1 MVTVQLDD
9 LVLIAGIVF
18 HPLVLGIQ
26 EAYKSGLSI
35 IYIFSFQKSSN
46 IWSASEWFNQQM
58 RFAVVA
64 LLFGCFG

>member
-26 EAYKSGLSI
+26 EAYKSRAINHLHILISKI
-35 IYIFSFQKSSN
+35 I
-46 IWSASEWFNQQM
+46 
-58 RFAVVA
+58 
-64 LLFGCFG
+64 